1 MLGLGRE
8 RKMTKPILIAEDSE
22 DDVALLQLT
31 LKQAGIT
38 NPVFVVRNGSEV
50 IAYFRG
56 EGRYS
61 DRRQFPLP
69 RILFLDLKMP
79 GLGGLDALLWLRGR
93 PQFTRMLI
101 VVLSAVGDWKTIKET
116 YDLGSDT
123 YLTKPCNREDIKNLA
138 QYFSAFFDP
147 PLKESPRDPSTMDG
161 LAGPRTPAPRPKRA
175 D

>member
-1 MLGLGRE
+1 MI
-8 RKMTKPILIAEDSE
+8 KPILIAEDSE

-56 EGRYS
+56 EGKYS
-61 DRRQFPLP
+61 NRHQFPLP
-69 RILFLDLKMP
+69 RVLFLDLKMP
-79 GLGGLDALLWLRGR
+79 GLGGSDVLLWLRGR
-93 PQFTRMLI
+93 PQFTQMLI
-101 VVLSAVGDWKTIKET
+101 VILSVVDDWKQIQQA

-123 YLTKPCNREDIKNLA
+123 YLAKPCNREDIKNLA

-147 PLKESPRDPSTMDG
+147 PLKESPRNPSIPNGPT
-161 LAGPRTPAPRPKRA
+161 GPRTPSWREKRA